1 MSTTTSLSEPSLAI
15 KSDLPAA
22 ERMDN
27 RRALRAK
34 GQFPSTIGKVQKML
48 AKVTTQWRVPSGGG
62 KRGSK
67 RGGRPPQRGSLAA
80 RLHAPPMSSPSQQ
93 SQRLKRGEMGKLV
106 QEIHAMVRKLH
117 QETEKEKLANKR
129 QSSKSIF
136 SDPGNKASSANNSL
150 NKRGLQPEYHD
161 PVEEKID
168 EILAMIRWRLDDTLN
183 ALKTRK
189 YCTNH
194 SRVALTQV
202 QGKAEVRRRL
212 WNDNGPTLLAVVTH

>member
-1 MSTTTSLSEPSLAI
+1 MSTTTSLSAPSLAI
-15 KSDLPAA
+15 NSDLPAA

-62 KRGSK
+62 KRSSK
-67 RGGRPPQRGSLAA
+67 RGGRPPPRGGLAP
-80 RLHAPPMSSPSQQ
+80 RLHAPPMSSPSQM

-136 SDPGNKASSANNSL
+136 SDPGNRASSANNSL

-168 EILAMIRWRLDDTLN
+168 EILAMIRWRLNDTL
-183 ALKTRK
+183 RE
-189 YCTNH
+189 
-194 SRVALTQV
+194 
-202 QGKAEVRRRL
+202 G
-212 WNDNGPTLLAVVTH
+212 

>member
-67 RGGRPPQRGSLAA
+67 RGGRPPLRAGLAP
-80 RLHAPPMSSPSQQ
+80 RLHAPPMSSPSQM

-136 SDPGNKASSANNSL
+136 SDPGNRASSANNSL

-168 EILAMIRWRLDDTLN
+168 EILAMIRWRLNDTL
-183 ALKTRK
+183 RE
-189 YCTNH
+189 
-194 SRVALTQV
+194 
-202 QGKAEVRRRL
+202 G
-212 WNDNGPTLLAVVTH
+212 